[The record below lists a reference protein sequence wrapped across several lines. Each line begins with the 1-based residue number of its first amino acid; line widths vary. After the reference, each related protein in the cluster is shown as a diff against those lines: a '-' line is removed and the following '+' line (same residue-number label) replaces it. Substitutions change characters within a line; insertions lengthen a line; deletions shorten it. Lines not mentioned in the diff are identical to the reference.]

1 MAEEA
6 KVREHNFTT
15 IRIRKVDKARLEKL
29 ALPREAL
36 WETVRRITESSI
48 VKKI

>member
-6 KVREHNFTT
+6 KLREHNFTT
-15 IRIRKVDKARLEKL
+15 VRIRKVDKTRLEKL

-48 VKKI
+48 VKKL

>member
-6 KVREHNFTT
+6 KVREDNFTT
-15 IRIRKVDKARLEKL
+15 IRIRKVDKVRLEEL

-36 WETVRRITESSI
+36 WETVRRINESFI
-48 VKKI
+48 VKQI